1 MKAGEKATAVDASS
15 EKAPSFFATRAAL
28 SSFLFLKDE
37 ARPVDLCFVLGS
49 PTASSMQPAI
59 DLYRRG
65 LTPRILVSGYGPA
78 LDEGPSQRPECELYK
93 EFAVA
98 NGVPE
103 TAILLERRATNT
115 LENFIFSRQVIEDE
129 LGWAGIRTVA
139 IAGKPF
145 HMRRALMTA
154 RRHWPGHLGYVM
166 QPSADLA
173 DLQPESWWTTDHG
186 RQKVLTELRAI
197 ATYALQGDIGGY

>member
-1 MKAGEKATAVDASS
+1 MDDDLAT
-15 EKAPSFFATRAAL
+15 APSFFETRAAL
-28 SSFLFLKDE
+28 SNFLFLKDE

-49 PTASSMQPAI
+49 PTVSSMQPAI
-59 DLYRRG
+59 DLYRRN
-65 LTPRILVSGYGPA
+65 LTPWILVSGYGP
-78 LDEGPSQRPECELYK
+78 PSDQRSDQRPECELYK

-98 NGVPE
+98 NGVPG

-115 LENFIFSRQVIEDE
+115 LENFIFSRQLIEEE
-129 LGWAGIRTVA
+129 LGWTRIRTVA

-166 QPSADLA
+166 QPSADPA
-173 DLQPESWWTTDHG
+173 DLQAESWWKTEQG
-186 RQKVLTELRAI
+186 RQKVLAELRAI

>member
-1 MKAGEKATAVDASS
+1 MDDDLAM
-15 EKAPSFFATRAAL
+15 APSFFETRAAL

-49 PTASSMQPAI
+49 PTVSSMQPAI
-59 DLYRRG
+59 DLYRRK
-65 LTPRILVSGYGPA
+65 LAPRILVSGH
-78 LDEGPSQRPECELYK
+78 GPSSDQRLGERPECELYK

-98 NGVPE
+98 NGVPG

-115 LENFIFSRQVIEDE
+115 LENFIFSRQVIEEE
-129 LGWAGIRTVA
+129 LGWTRIRAIA

-154 RRHWPGHLGYVM
+154 RRHWPDHVGYVM
-166 QPSADLA
+166 QPSADPA
-173 DLQPESWWTTDHG
+173 DLQAESWWKTDRG
-186 RQKVLTELRAI
+186 RQKVMAELRAI